1 MNSQEISILV
11 VTDPADVPGW
21 IGMMREYLKF
31 GIARHEEATGQKID
45 LESQIQKTVANV
57 GEFLG
62 PNGRFVVAQRLN
74 GDLLGMVLLNRLA
87 NRKGEVTRLF
97 VRPEARRL
105 GLAKLLVDELQSEGH
120 KMGLSALY
128 LDTNSG
134 LREAITFYKTI
145 GFTEVSFDPSSAQDP
160 EIAKFQVFM
169 EKPLYLA

>member
-1 MNSQEISILV
+1 
-11 VTDPADVPGW
+11 
-21 IGMMREYLKF
+21 MRDYLKF

-45 LESQIQKTVANV
+45 LERQIQKTVANV

-62 PNGRFVVAQRLN
+62 SNGRFVVAQHLN

-87 NRKGEVTRLF
+87 NGKGEVTRLF

-105 GLAKLLVDELQSEGH
+105 GLARLLMEKLRSEGH

-134 LREAITFYKTI
+134 LWEAVSFYKAI
-145 GFTEVSFDPSSAQDP
+145 GFTEASYDPSSAQDP
-160 EIAKFQVFM
+160 EVAKLQVFM
-169 EKPLYLA
+169 EMPL